1 MIIYVGVTVKR
12 DLKEGCVKQKSTTVG
27 KNKYWNKSRTNN
39 PSCRCDRQVDPVG
52 MVGCKQVAS
61 NIEKNYGRN
70 SPYLQTR

>member
-39 PSCRCDRQVDPVG
+39 PSCRCDR
-52 MVGCKQVAS
+52 
-61 NIEKNYGRN
+61 
-70 SPYLQTR
+70 